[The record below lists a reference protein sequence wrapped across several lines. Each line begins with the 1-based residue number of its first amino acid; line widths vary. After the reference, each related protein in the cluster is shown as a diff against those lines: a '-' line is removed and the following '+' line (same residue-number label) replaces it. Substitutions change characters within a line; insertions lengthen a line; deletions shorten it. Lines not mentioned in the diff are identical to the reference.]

1 MHEHTHGIELGLLDP
16 MHGTSFLPADLH
28 TCMHTRRRSLA
39 NADHGRSF
47 DAALS
52 LYL

>member
-16 MHGTSFLPADLH
+16 IYGTSFLPAHLH
-28 TCMHTRRRSLA
+28 TCTHTLRRSLA

-47 DAALS
+47 DAVLS